1 MLRDVGCPK
10 EINDFI
16 TGQGQ
21 GDVASKYGVGPSI
34 VVRHQWLS
42 KINFDFL
49 PAKINYD
56 KS

>member
-1 MLRDVGCPK
+1 MKSKHMSLVLETCQ
-10 EINDFI
+10 
-16 TGQGQ
+16 TCHGQ